1 MTTLRQV
8 AAISALNLRSIP
20 QRLGP
25 SLVVVIGIAGVV
37 GVLVSVLT
45 MAGSLTETVISTG
58 DENRAIVLR
67 NGSNYEMASLLDTV
81 AVQTI
86 MDAPGVART
95 ADGDP
100 AASSDFIVPINLTRK
115 EDGALAALVVRGIS
129 PQSFEVRP
137 EIRLVAGRMFTP
149 GLREV
154 IVGRNAQLQ
163 IAGVEL
169 GDRVALRDSEWAVV
183 GVYQSGDAAE
193 SGMLTDVTTL
203 LSTYQRTLVNS
214 VTVLLETP
222 DSFEELKVALTTN
235 PTLSV
240 DVLREP
246 EYFEQQSERI
256 AQLMFF
262 VTYVVT
268 TIMAVGA
275 FFAALNT
282 MYSAVST
289 RSVEIATL
297 RALGFGATG
306 VVASVL
312 TEVLLL
318 AVIGGM
324 LGATVAWLLFSGNV
338 ISLGGT
344 LGSIVTELRVTPV
357 LVGTGIAWA
366 CTVGLLGGLP
376 PAIRAA
382 RLPVATA
389 LRAV

>member
-100 AASSDFIVPINLTRK
+100 AASADFIVPINLTRK
-115 EDGALAALVVRGIS
+115 EDGALAALVVRGVS

-183 GVYQSGDAAE
+183 GVYESGDAAE
-193 SGMLTDVTTL
+193 SGMLTDLSTL

-214 VTVLLETP
+214 VTVLLETTA
-222 DSFEELKVALTTN
+222 SFEELKVALTTN

-344 LGSIVTELRVTPV
+344 LGSIVTELHVTPA

>member
-67 NGSNYEMASLLDTV
+67 NGSNYEMASLLDTA

-154 IVGRNAQLQ
+154 VVGRNAQLQ

>member
-67 NGSNYEMASLLDTV
+67 NGSNYEMASLLDTA

-100 AASSDFIVPINLTRK
+100 AASADFIVPINLTRK
-115 EDGALAALVVRGIS
+115 EDGALAALVVRGVS

-183 GVYQSGDAAE
+183 GVYESGDAAE
-193 SGMLTDVTTL
+193 SGMLTDLSTL

-214 VTVLLETP
+214 VTVLLETTA
-222 DSFEELKVALTTN
+222 SFEELKVALTTN

>member
-115 EDGALAALVVRGIS
+115 EDGALAALVVRGVS

-137 EIRLVAGRMFTP
+137 EIRLVAGRMFAP

-154 IVGRNAQLQ
+154 VVGRNAQLQ

-183 GVYQSGDAAE
+183 GVYESGDAAE
-193 SGMLTDVTTL
+193 SGMLTDVSTL

>member
-1 MTTLRQV
+1 
-8 AAISALNLRSIP
+8 
-20 QRLGP
+20 
-25 SLVVVIGIAGVV
+25 
-37 GVLVSVLT
+37 
-45 MAGSLTETVISTG
+45 
-58 DENRAIVLR
+58 
-67 NGSNYEMASLLDTV
+67 
-81 AVQTI
+81 
-86 MDAPGVART
+86 
-95 ADGDP
+95 
-100 AASSDFIVPINLTRK
+100 
-115 EDGALAALVVRGIS
+115 
-129 PQSFEVRP
+129 
-137 EIRLVAGRMFTP
+137 
-149 GLREV
+149 
-154 IVGRNAQLQ
+154 
-163 IAGVEL
+163 
-169 GDRVALRDSEWAVV
+169 
-183 GVYQSGDAAE
+183 
-193 SGMLTDVTTL
+193 
-203 LSTYQRTLVNS
+203 
-214 VTVLLETP
+214 
-222 DSFEELKVALTTN
+222 
-235 PTLSV
+235 
-240 DVLREP
+240 
-246 EYFEQQSERI
+246 
-256 AQLMFF
+256 

>member
-154 IVGRNAQLQ
+154 VVGRNAQLQ

-183 GVYQSGDAAE
+183 GVYESGDAAE
-193 SGMLTDVTTL
+193 SGMLTDLSTL

-214 VTVLLETP
+214 VTVLLETTA
-222 DSFEELKVALTTN
+222 SFEELKVALTTN

>member
-154 IVGRNAQLQ
+154 VVGRNAQLQ

>member
-67 NGSNYEMASLLDTV
+67 NGSNYEMASLLDTA

-95 ADGDP
+95 VDGDP
-100 AASSDFIVPINLTRK
+100 AASADFIVPINLTRK
-115 EDGALAALVVRGIS
+115 EDGALAALVVRGVS

-183 GVYQSGDAAE
+183 GVYESGDAAE
-193 SGMLTDVTTL
+193 SGMLTDLSTL

-214 VTVLLETP
+214 VTVLLETTA
-222 DSFEELKVALTTN
+222 SFEELKVALTTN